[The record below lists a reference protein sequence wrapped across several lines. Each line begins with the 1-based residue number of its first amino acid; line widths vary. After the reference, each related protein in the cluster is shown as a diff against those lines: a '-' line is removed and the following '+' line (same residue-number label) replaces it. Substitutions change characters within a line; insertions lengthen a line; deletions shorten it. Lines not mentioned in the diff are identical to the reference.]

1 MESSRTKENILNNR
15 KMIVAIAL
23 ALGFA
28 AQHGANAAT
37 TPGAAVTVAASADDL
52 KMVRSQLEALADRL
66 ARLEESNQKLQQ
78 ENAALKAEGVKLAAA
93 QQDAEKSRDAHADAL
108 AKTQAKVTAS
118 DWASNIKFSGDFRY
132 RDEEIQ
138 RSVKSDQTRQ
148 RLRARFGV
156 TAKVVD
162 GLAVTL
168 RLASG
173 GDDPRSPNQTLGA
186 SGTGMAR
193 RSIGLDQYFAT
204 WKPVD
209 GLTATIG
216 RMPTPWFRPGQSI
229 LVDNDIN
236 PEGLAVNYQHGI
248 FFGNAFGLWLSEI
261 STYNVDPTTGL
272 PTSALSKQGNGAN
285 YSGAQVGVKYPFS
298 SDTNLS
304 VALMYASCGGCQ
316 HHQPYWISQGSAATV
331 GQISGAANGNTTDA
345 NGSLLYTYENTEAA
359 AELNTKVAGLPL
371 QLFANYAKNGGA
383 KNGQDQAYTAGVL
396 LGKAS
401 AKNTWEL
408 GYAYEKLE
416 KDGYFGGFVDSD
428 FGGGNTATN
437 GSIIRVGYAPAKNWT
452 LNATYFIN
460 TLNNFGT
467 ADPVK
472 APRDEDYKR
481 LQLDFGL
488 KF

>member
-118 DWASNIKFSGDFRY
+118 DSASNIKFSGDFRY

-148 RLRARFGV
+148 RLRARFGF

-261 STYNVDPTTGL
+261 STYNVDPTTGFDL
-272 PTSALSKQGNGAN
+272 PAVSRTS
-285 YSGAQVGVKYPFS
+285 
-298 SDTNLS
+298 
-304 VALMYASCGGCQ
+304 
-316 HHQPYWISQGSAATV
+316 
-331 GQISGAANGNTTDA
+331 
-345 NGSLLYTYENTEAA
+345 
-359 AELNTKVAGLPL
+359 
-371 QLFANYAKNGGA
+371 
-383 KNGQDQAYTAGVL
+383 
-396 LGKAS
+396 
-401 AKNTWEL
+401 
-408 GYAYEKLE
+408 
-416 KDGYFGGFVDSD
+416 
-428 FGGGNTATN
+428 
-437 GSIIRVGYAPAKNWT
+437 
-452 LNATYFIN
+452 
-460 TLNNFGT
+460 
-467 ADPVK
+467 
-472 APRDEDYKR
+472 
-481 LQLDFGL
+481 
-488 KF
+488 